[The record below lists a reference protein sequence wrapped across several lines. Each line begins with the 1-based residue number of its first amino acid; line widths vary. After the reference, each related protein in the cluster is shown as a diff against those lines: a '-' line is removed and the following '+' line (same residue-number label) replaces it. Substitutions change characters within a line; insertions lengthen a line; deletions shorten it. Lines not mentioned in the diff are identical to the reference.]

1 MKSIRGAIAVV
12 ENNEESIMSSS
23 KKLINEILINN
34 AITENDIEFVIFTVT
49 NDLTT
54 AFPAKAFRE
63 LGMVSIPALDA
74 KAPEIQNDLD
84 GCIRLLVTVNSDIK
98 DIQHVY
104 LQDAKK
110 LRPDR

>member
-1 MKSIRGAIAVV
+1 MMSIA
-12 ENNEESIMSSS
+12 
-23 KKLINEILINN
+23 
-34 AITENDIEFVIFTVT
+34 
-49 NDLTT
+49 
-54 AFPAKAFRE
+54 
-63 LGMVSIPALDA
+63 ALDA

-84 GCIRLLVTVNSDIK
+84 GCIRILVTVNNDIK

>member
-23 KKLINEILINN
+23 KRLISEILIKNE
-34 AITENDIEFVIFTVT
+34 ITENDIEFAIFTVT
-49 NDLTT
+49 SDISE

-63 LGMVSIPALDA
+63 LEMRSVAAIDTL
-74 KAPEIQNDLD
+74 APTIEDDLS
-84 GCIRLLVTVNSDIK
+84 GCIRILIYLNK
-98 DIQHVY
+98 DLAEINHVY
-104 LQDAKK
+104 LDGAKK

>member
-12 ENNEESIMSSS
+12 ENTDEGIVNASKSLINSIMNVNSL
-23 KKLINEILINN
+23 KE
-34 AITENDIEFVIFTVT
+34 EDIVFALFTVT
-49 NDLTT
+49 KDLTA

-63 LGMVSIPALDA
+63 LGMMSIPALDA

-84 GCIRLLVTVNSDIK
+84 GCIRILVTVNNDIK
-98 DIQHVY
+98 NIQHVY